1 MDAAQ
6 FRTDFPE
13 FADTAKYTD
22 AAIGIW
28 LTVAGLSLPA
38 DRWGALLDIGTELF
52 VAHHLVIGVGNQKAS
67 ANGGVPGQTGG
78 AVASESVDKVSI
90 SYDTGASTIEGGDFW
105 NSSTYGIQFLRM
117 ARMAGAGGIQL

>member
-13 FADTAKYTD
+13 FASETTYPNATI
-22 AAIGIW
+22 ALW
-28 LTVAGLSLPA
+28 LNVASLSLPA
-38 DRWGALLDIGTELF
+38 DRWGTLLDIGTELF
-52 VAHHLVIGVGNQKAS
+52 VAHHLVVGARDAKA
-67 ANGGVPGQTGG
+67 AAGGGIPGQTGG
-78 AVASESVDKVSI
+78 ALASKSVDKVSV